1 VEKKTAEPEI
11 IAYLRALKP
20 PRSAESLW
28 IRSAKR
34 AKTDKEATGRALGNY
49 REQRLQNPTSP
60 QCQQTYL
67 NKKVVKASAWQMG
80 EGGWLVAGVP

>member
-1 VEKKTAEPEI
+1 MQYPKRLGLHHSFCVPGHKGEKLGQIAGKEGAERNGTEDTMP
-11 IAYLRALKP
+11 
-20 PRSAESLW
+20 
-28 IRSAKR
+28 
-34 AKTDKEATGRALGNY
+34 T
-49 REQRLQNPTSP
+49 PTSP